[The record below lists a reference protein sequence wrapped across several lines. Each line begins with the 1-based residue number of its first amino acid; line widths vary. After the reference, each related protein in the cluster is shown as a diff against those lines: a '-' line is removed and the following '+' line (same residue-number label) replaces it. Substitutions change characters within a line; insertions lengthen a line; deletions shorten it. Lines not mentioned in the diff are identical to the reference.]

1 MIWLSFL
8 GTFEVKTEDGKKTTS
23 FADYYKDRY
32 NMTVKDLG
40 QPLLISMP
48 KDKDKRRGDMKAV
61 KIIPEF
67 AQMTGFT
74 EQQRN
79 NYKMMNVGL
88 LSHY

>member
-1 MIWLSFL
+1 
-8 GTFEVKTEDGKKTTS
+8 
-23 FADYYKDRY
+23 
-32 NMTVKDLG
+32 MTVKDLD

-74 EQQRN
+74 EAQRN

-88 LSHY
+88 LTLLFPVQFTFQSLKIFVGVV